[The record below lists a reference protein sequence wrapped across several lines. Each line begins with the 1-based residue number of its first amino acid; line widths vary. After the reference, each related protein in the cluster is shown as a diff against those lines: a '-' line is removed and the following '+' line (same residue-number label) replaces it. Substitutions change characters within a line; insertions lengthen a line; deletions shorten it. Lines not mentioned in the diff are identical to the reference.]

1 MVVSFLQN
9 YKYLF
14 RDNTETIQGQMSEKP
29 AITGVD
35 CHAHI
40 MAVDHPL
47 APEIHS
53 RPARDVGIEEYLA
66 VLRSHGISHGVLT
79 APSFYGA
86 NNSLLLD
93 ALRRYPDQLRG
104 TVIVD
109 PSSSQLEKEL
119 LKMREHGVVG
129 IRLNWIKKK
138 EIPNIDSADY
148 KTLLGLAKD
157 LDLHIELFL
166 EDHLQESV
174 VPKIL
179 ASGATLVLDHFGN
192 PDPKLGIQSKSFQN
206 TLRGLA
212 SGKVWVKLS
221 APYRLGFLDGVLIKD
236 YIDALLA
243 ANPKQLVW
251 ASDWPWLSYENRFT
265 YANCLSWIES
275 AIPNKTV
282 WNDILINNPKSLFH
296 FD

>member
-1 MVVSFLQN
+1 
-9 YKYLF
+9 
-14 RDNTETIQGQMSEKP
+14 MSEKP

-53 RPARDVGIEEYLA
+53 RPARDVSAEEYLA
-66 VLRSHGISHGVLT
+66 VLSSHGISHGVLT
-79 APSFYGA
+79 APSFYGS
-86 NNSLLLD
+86 NNTLLLN
-93 ALRRYPDQLRG
+93 ALRRYPHHLRG

-109 PSSSQLEKEL
+109 PSSPHLEKEL
-119 LKMREHGVVG
+119 LQMREHGVVG

-138 EIPNIDSADY
+138 AIPDINSADY
-148 KTLLGLAKD
+148 KKLLGIAKD

-166 EDHLQESV
+166 EDHLQEYV
-174 VPKIL
+174 APKIL

-192 PDPKLGIQSKSFQN
+192 PNPKLGAQGKQSKSFQN

-212 SGKVWVKLS
+212 DGKVWVKLS
-221 APYRLGFLDGVLIKD
+221 APYRLGFLDGTSIQG
-236 YIDALLA
+236 YIDALVA

-265 YANCLSWIES
+265 YADCITWIQS
-275 AIPNKTV
+275 AIPNTEV
-282 WNDILINNPKSLFH
+282 WNDILINNPKTLFH
-296 FD
+296 FE

>member
-1 MVVSFLQN
+1 
-9 YKYLF
+9 
-14 RDNTETIQGQMSEKP
+14 MSEKS

-40 MAVDHPL
+40 MAVDLPL

-53 RPARDVGIEEYLA
+53 RPARDVGAEEYLA
-66 VLRSHGISHGVLT
+66 VLGSHGISHGVLT
-79 APSFYGA
+79 APSFCGA

-93 ALRRYPDQLRG
+93 ALRRYPDRLRG

-109 PSSSQLEKEL
+109 PSSPRLEQEL
-119 LKMREHGVVG
+119 IQMREQGVVG

-138 EIPNIDSADY
+138 AIPDIDSADY
-148 KTLLGLAKD
+148 KKLLGIAKD

-166 EDHLQESV
+166 EDQLQELV

-192 PDPKLGIQSKSFQN
+192 PDPKLGAQGKQSKSFQN
-206 TLRGLA
+206 TLHGLA
-212 SGKVWVKLS
+212 DGKVWVKLS
-221 APYRLGFLDGVLIKD
+221 APYRLGFLDGVSIQG
-236 YIDALLA
+236 YVDALVA
-243 ANPKQLVW
+243 VNPKQLVW

-265 YANCLSWIES
+265 YADCISWIQS
-275 AIPNKTV
+275 AIPNTKV

-296 FD
+296 FE